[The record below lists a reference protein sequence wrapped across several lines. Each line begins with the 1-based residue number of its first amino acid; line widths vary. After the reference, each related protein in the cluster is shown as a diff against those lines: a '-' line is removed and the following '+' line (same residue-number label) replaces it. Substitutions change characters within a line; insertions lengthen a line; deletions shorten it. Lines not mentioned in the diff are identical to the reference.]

1 MSSKY
6 VFGVASDISVCAVM
20 TLAYCQENT
29 SAQLSNA
36 EKIDWFCSRIK
47 KSENVCVCKM
57 SGGCDSCAFDGE
69 YFDALD
75 RLHGFLSADL
85 ARFDSFTQ
93 MVSAMML
100 ADDIAWIEYDTEI
113 KNIYPKSTPKD
124 HAGLRQQQEEFIQQL
139 NQIHVP
145 IRDDDDF
152 STWDGLSDDSKTKYK
167 VAADEFIHQLTEKV
181 DALKREL
188 GIK

>member
-1 MSSKY
+1 MSHKY
-6 VFGVASDISVCAVM
+6 VFGIAGDNSVCAVM
-20 TLAYCQENT
+20 TLAYCQENR
-29 SAQLSNA
+29 SAQWSNA
-36 EKIDWFCSRIK
+36 EKIDWFCSRMK
-47 KSENVCVCKM
+47 TSENVCVCKM
-57 SGGCDSCAFDGE
+57 CGGCSSCAFDGE

-85 ARFDSFTQ
+85 VAFDSFTQ
-93 MVSAMML
+93 MVAAMMF
-100 ADDIAWIEYDTEI
+100 ADDIAWIEYDTAI

-124 HAGLRQQQEEFIQQL
+124 HARLRQQQDEFIQQL
-139 NQIHVP
+139 KQIHVP
-145 IRDDDDF
+145 IRDYDDF
-152 STWDGLSDDSKTKYK
+152 STWDELSDTDKTKYR